1 MARIK
6 RYLLVVVLS
15 FPLALGV
22 RYVLGRLLQEDLPTA
37 SAAYVRA
44 HKEKPLSEPLQKIL
58 AGRAGTGGQNHPLL
72 GRAAPGF
79 ALPDDRGEPV
89 RVDAAADGRPVVL
102 VFYLGYGCVHCV
114 AQLFALDEDVA
125 LFDELGARVVAVSPD
140 PPELTAARFKKHGR
154 FRFAVLADPDYRV
167 AEAYGVYRP
176 AAGDEPER
184 LLHGTF
190 LIGPGGR
197 VFWANVGAEP
207 YLDNRTLLIEIDRNA
222 ATAGRPQAG
231 LTRPPGLGAGLPR
244 GQG

>member
-1 MARIK
+1 MMARRIG
-6 RYLLVVVLS
+6 RYLVVVVLS

-37 SAAYVRA
+37 AVAYVRE
-44 HKEKPLSEPLQKIL
+44 HKEKPLSEPLRLIL
-58 AGRAGTGGQNHPLL
+58 AQAAPAGPVGPASDNHPLL
-72 GRAAPGF
+72 GRPAIGF
-79 ALPDDRGEPV
+79 ALPDDRGKMV

-114 AQLFALDEDVA
+114 AQLFALDEDIA

-167 AEAYGVYRP
+167 AQAYGVYHP

-190 LIGPGGR
+190 LIGTGGR
-197 VFWANVGAEP
+197 VLWANVGSEP
-207 YLDNRTLLIEIDRNA
+207 YLDNRSLLRALARD
-222 ATAGRPQAG
+222 AGIS
-231 LTRPPGLGAGLPR
+231 TRP
-244 GQG
+244 